1 MDSGL
6 VVCECKYT
14 AGGISPPGVI
24 DTLRRRADLIRKN
37 ENITYIAFT
46 KERAD
51 ITFPVF
57 TFYSFHDVFRILLEK
72 SE

>member
-1 MDSGL
+1 M
-6 VVCECKYT
+6 
-14 AGGISPPGVI
+14 I